1 MYAENVE
8 RPLPNLQILFGIIG
22 STLEKNPMSA
32 KNVKRPFVTT
42 LPYTWVGRINAEE
55 PQDMS
60 VVCEMGEATVTSISL
75 CQPQDL
81 CTTLLGR

>member
-1 MYAENVE
+1 MFPEALK
-8 RPLPNLQILFGIIG
+8 PIC
-22 STLEKNPMSA
+22 NPELWIPWPCSLA
-32 KNVKRPFVTT
+32 VALGEHRNGFVS
-42 LPYTWVGRINAEE
+42 TWVGRINAEE